1 MAFHALV
8 RSKLDYA
15 APAWQPWLSD
25 TNLYC
30 LNCLQNRSRLS
41 NGQLVSTTLEA
52 LRLEAD
58 VQSYPT
64 CTKRLILK
72 AKEKPLRSTND
83 HPKHINL
90 NVNIL
95 QRPQNCLS
103 FCRKAK
109 EISALLP
116 PDLQYIQNII
126 HFPSPPWQQSPSHE
140 GRIAA
145 PVPRITSRADDN
157 NL

>member
-1 MAFHALV
+1 M
-8 RSKLDYA
+8 
-15 APAWQPWLSD
+15 
-25 TNLYC
+25 
-30 LNCLQNRSRLS
+30 
-41 NGQLVSTTLEA
+41 STTLEA

-83 HPKHINL
+83 HPKHITL

-145 PVPRITSRADDN
+145 PVPRITARADDN

>member
-1 MAFHALV
+1 M
-8 RSKLDYA
+8 
-15 APAWQPWLSD
+15 
-25 TNLYC
+25 
-30 LNCLQNRSRLS
+30 
-41 NGQLVSTTLEA
+41 STTLEA

-64 CTKRLILK
+64 CTKRLILISIF
-72 AKEKPLRSTND
+72 EEPLRSTND
-83 HPKHINL
+83 HPKHITL

-145 PVPRITSRADDN
+145 PVPRITARADDN